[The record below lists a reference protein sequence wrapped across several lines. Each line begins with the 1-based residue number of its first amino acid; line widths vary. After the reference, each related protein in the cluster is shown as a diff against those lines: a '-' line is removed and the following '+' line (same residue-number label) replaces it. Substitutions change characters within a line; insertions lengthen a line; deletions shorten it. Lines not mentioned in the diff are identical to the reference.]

1 MDAVLQSLA
10 PAAAAGLNPDLWE
23 SHGLAKRSFPH
34 LLDCGVTDL
43 HLHALL
49 FVQLAGAVFKD
60 LSAAGGTVLETAA
73 MPLGFQIQ
81 SVHMASALSAYQSY
95 RHNCCRE
102 MDDALYEVDSDIAAR
117 QAAMVRP
124 PARVPLNVLPA
135 MRTPLSALRT
145 RAFVVISDCGVA
157 E

>member
-73 MPLGFQIQ
+73 TPLG
-81 SVHMASALSAYQSY
+81 
-95 RHNCCRE
+95 
-102 MDDALYEVDSDIAAR
+102 
-117 QAAMVRP
+117 
-124 PARVPLNVLPA
+124 
-135 MRTPLSALRT
+135 T
-145 RAFVVISDCGVA
+145 RIKPVV
-157 E
+157 